1 MINSE
6 VVDRK
11 NGFSINE
18 VTETDENGNVISINF
33 EVCDSDGNV
42 LNSFATIAEAEQFI
56 ESKMNPAS
64 DMGM

>member
-1 MINSE
+1 MINSK
-6 VVDRK
+6 VVDSK

-18 VTETDENGNVISINF
+18 VTKTDENGKVISINF

-42 LNSFATIAEAEQFI
+42 LGSFDDIGKAKEFI
-56 ESKMNPAS
+56 ESKINPAS